1 MSLFDNVQKFY
12 TVKVD
17 AKTARDGYFQGEV
30 YKALERFKAQDWGDV
45 SETDREC
52 NNEAA
57 KNFDMI
63 LGAYETSE
71 GRIWIIAESSTGY
84 EYDRLTVLFPDEY

>member
-1 MSLFDNVQKFY
+1 MGLFNNAQSFLARKVV
-12 TVKVD
+12 VKSVESEIF
-17 AKTARDGYFQGEV
+17 RQEV
-30 YKALERFKAQDWGDV
+30 YKALERFKTQDWGDV
-45 SETDREC
+45 SETDCEC

-57 KNFDMI
+57 ESFDMI

>member
-1 MSLFDNVQKFY
+1 MGLFINAQSFFARKVV
-12 TVKVD
+12 VKSVES
-17 AKTARDGYFQGEV
+17 KIFRQEV
-30 YKALERFKAQDWGDV
+30 YKALERFKTQDWGDV

-57 KNFDMI
+57 KTFDMI